1 MAKSIYSAYFT
12 GAAGIA
18 IGMFCIGDGIIVGAD
33 AGGLKYD
40 GTLAE
45 LPDGSLE
52 GVVQFKVPPDTQLI
66 TGLTARE
73 LQTIYTPVK
82 LPRGFDDGKTVTLI
96 NTPTGP
102 VNARFERLRE
112 LP

>member
-18 IGMFCIGDGIIVGAD
+18 IGMFCIGDGVIVGAD
-33 AGGLKYD
+33 AGGLRYD
-40 GTLAE
+40 GTLTE
-45 LPDGSLE
+45 HPDGSLE
-52 GVVQFKVPPDTQLI
+52 GIVQFRVPPGTPLI

-73 LQTIYTPVK
+73 SQTISAAVK

-96 NTPTGP
+96 HTPAGP

>member
-1 MAKSIYSAYFT
+1 
-12 GAAGIA
+12 
-18 IGMFCIGDGIIVGAD
+18 MFCIGDGIIVGAD

-40 GTLAE
+40 GTLTE
-45 LPDGSLE
+45 RTDGSLE
-52 GVVQFKVPPDTQLI
+52 GVVQFMVPPGAQLI
-66 TGLTARE
+66 TGLIARD
-73 LQTIYTPVK
+73 LQTISTPVK

-96 NTPTGP
+96 NTPAGP